1 MTTPSPRSPVP
12 PDFFASIP
20 MDGTL
25 DAVVLF
31 KRNGQSLAAWT
42 RKPASVDVITVM
54 AATMLGSLETM
65 LETLGEPGIPSLTMA
80 VGSRRIYIQRVEP
93 QAAILL
99 VAPASVSEEVL
110 RDHARNLVS
119 KLPAS
124 GGAIRAPKE
133 PLRPRES
140 TRIG

>member
-1 MTTPSPRSPVP
+1 
-12 PDFFASIP
+12 

-42 RKPASVDVITVM
+42 RKPASMDVITVM
-54 AATMLGSLETM
+54 GATMLGSLETM
-65 LETLGEPGIPSLTMA
+65 LETLGEPGVPSLTIA
-80 VGSRRIYIQRVEP
+80 AGNRRLHLQRVEP

-99 VAPASVSEEVL
+99 VAPSSVSEETL
-110 RDHARNLVS
+110 REQARKLLS

-124 GGAIRAPKE
+124 GNAGRAARE
-133 PLRPRES
+133 PFRPRQT